1 MKHIGKII
9 FIASCLFFCILP
21 VAGMAVCRGGAGT
34 ENRELAEFPQ
44 IKEDG
49 KWNIGFLQGLGAYF
63 KDHFAFRPYL
73 VSADAIIQSKVFGV
87 SNVERVVLGEN
98 GWLYYAAT
106 IDDYLGRNVMSER
119 GVYNAAHNLSLL
131 QQYVQGKG
139 AEFAFTIAPNK
150 NSLYGEHMPYYLQ
163 KKEESLSNRMLLE
176 PELEKQGVSY
186 VDLFALFEGQE
197 EVLYL
202 KRDSHWNQKGALLA
216 YHALLEKAGQGH
228 DNYETVKSL
237 RLKETYGDLNRM
249 LYPKGGEPE
258 WDYAYQKEH
267 NFTYQAD
274 IISVEDAWIETENKS
289 ADGTLLMYR
298 DSFGNSL
305 LPFFADAFSNGYFSR
320 AVPWDIEN
328 DMESCKP
335 DVVVCERVER
345 EVSEFAKIPPL
356 MEGPAV
362 TLEREV
368 WRMGQGMSADI
379 EITESENNMD
389 YWKVSGVLEGQG
401 CNKDTQIYIRVLQG
415 EEAKVYEPF
424 FLTTEASDYGYC
436 LYLKKEHLLGKA
448 TVEVIVGQDGVL
460 QAVQSLETQR

>member
-73 VSADAIIQSKVFGV
+73 VSADAIVQSKVFGV

-131 QQYVQGKG
+131 QKYVQGKG

-176 PELEKQGVSY
+176 PELEKQG
-186 VDLFALFEGQE
+186 
-197 EVLYL
+197 
-202 KRDSHWNQKGALLA
+202 
-216 YHALLEKAGQGH
+216 
-228 DNYETVKSL
+228 
-237 RLKETYGDLNRM
+237 
-249 LYPKGGEPE
+249 
-258 WDYAYQKEH
+258 
-267 NFTYQAD
+267 
-274 IISVEDAWIETENKS
+274 
-289 ADGTLLMYR
+289 
-298 DSFGNSL
+298 
-305 LPFFADAFSNGYFSR
+305 
-320 AVPWDIEN
+320 
-328 DMESCKP
+328 
-335 DVVVCERVER
+335 
-345 EVSEFAKIPPL
+345 
-356 MEGPAV
+356 
-362 TLEREV
+362 
-368 WRMGQGMSADI
+368 MSAHV

-389 YWKVSGVLEGQG
+389 YWKVFGVLEGQG

-460 QAVQSLETQR
+460 QAVQSLETQQ

>member
-1 MKHIGKII
+1 
-9 FIASCLFFCILP
+9 
-21 VAGMAVCRGGAGT
+21 
-34 ENRELAEFPQ
+34 
-44 IKEDG
+44 
-49 KWNIGFLQGLGAYF
+49 
-63 KDHFAFRPYL
+63 
-73 VSADAIIQSKVFGV
+73 
-87 SNVERVVLGEN
+87 
-98 GWLYYAAT
+98 
-106 IDDYLGRNVMSER
+106 
-119 GVYNAAHNLSLL
+119 
-131 QQYVQGKG
+131 
-139 AEFAFTIAPNK
+139 
-150 NSLYGEHMPYYLQ
+150 
-163 KKEESLSNRMLLE
+163 
-176 PELEKQGVSY
+176 
-186 VDLFALFEGQE
+186 
-197 EVLYL
+197 
-202 KRDSHWNQKGALLA
+202 
-216 YHALLEKAGQGH
+216 
-228 DNYETVKSL
+228 
-237 RLKETYGDLNRM
+237 
-249 LYPKGGEPE
+249 
-258 WDYAYQKEH
+258 
-267 NFTYQAD
+267 
-274 IISVEDAWIETENKS
+274 
-289 ADGTLLMYR
+289 MYR

-305 LPFFADAFSNGYFSR
+305 LPFFADVFSNGYFSR